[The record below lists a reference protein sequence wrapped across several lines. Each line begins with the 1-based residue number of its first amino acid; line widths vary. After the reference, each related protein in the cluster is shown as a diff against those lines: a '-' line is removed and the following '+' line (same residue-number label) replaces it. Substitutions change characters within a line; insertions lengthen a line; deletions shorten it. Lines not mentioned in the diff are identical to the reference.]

1 MTDPNENFSVGS
13 RIRLLRLRK
22 GLSLRSLAEISGLS
36 SNAIS
41 LIERGENSPTV
52 ASLRHLAAA
61 LEVPIADFFQDAAEE
76 MTVFVGHGQRAKSQ
90 AEGMLIESLASGLSL
105 QHLGPF
111 LVTIEPAAGSTAETY
126 AHAGEEFIHCL
137 EGAIEYRVGDRLYL
151 MHPGDSLLFKAVQIH
166 GFRNPTN
173 AQSKALILIEE
184 REIQDSEKAPQI
196 HRVLHPAPD
205 RSPQVLGSGS

>member
-1 MTDPNENFSVGS
+1 MADQNEEFSVGS

-52 ASLRHLAAA
+52 ASLRHLAGA
-61 LEVPIADFFQDAAEE
+61 LEVPIAAFFQEAAEE
-76 MTVFVGHGQRAKSQ
+76 MTVFVGHAQRARSQ
-90 AEGMLIESLASGLSL
+90 AEGMLIESLASGLTH

-151 MHPGDSLLFKAVQIH
+151 MQPGDSLLFKATQIH
-166 GFRNPTN
+166 GFRNPTSTH
-173 AQSKALILIEE
+173 SKALIVIEE
-184 REIQDSEKAPQI
+184 REPQDSGKVPRV
-196 HRVLHPAPD
+196 HRILHPAPD